1 MTSQDNFICPITQ
14 TIMADPVI
22 CDDGITY
29 ERAAITHWLQ
39 SHNTSPVTRQF
50 INSTHLIPNIALRN
64 TIQDFLKN
72 KSHRSQ
78 NTSTSISTSIQNTQ
92 HTQNTVNFNSS
103 QSSCYFENNYY
114 SFVTLN
120 FQNTSKKSNII
131 VAVVDTSGSMGENAD
146 IPGSESSGLSRLDL
160 VKHTLNTITNSL
172 SDNDKLCIV
181 KFSNTAQV
189 ISDFVNL
196 NKYGKDITSENIKR
210 LQPDAMTNLWAGI
223 KLGIDK
229 IASIYNDD
237 YNVSMIVMTDGV
249 SNSDPPRGIIPTL
262 QDQIKSKKLN
272 FSINTFGY
280 GYNIDSNLLN
290 QIATIGN
297 GIFGFIPDATMV
309 GTTFVNIISSI
320 LTGCVNNLEV
330 ISTTDEIDMIT
341 PNSFGMISTNQPVHI
356 VIKRKNPFNSNI
368 IAKFN
373 GLKKEFQCISSQT
386 PPDKM
391 QIEQITR
398 LELVKTI
405 NQTIINK
412 NTRDLISLQNRL
424 ITLNTQFNSSIIKD
438 YIDDIHFDDPNK
450 GQLTKAVSKP
460 NWFEQ
465 WGNHYLK
472 AICRAHSLER
482 CITFK
487 EASPQHYISDEFT
500 TQQSRIEQ
508 IFCDLPAPEPSNNR
522 YDYSYNSSHTT
533 TTPVVMSNYY
543 VQSGGCFD
551 GYGLVKMYDILNQ
564 EIYYKPVHQIQK
576 GDTVYCPVN
585 NNKYASIICVV
596 KLKVNKEI
604 SMCEFNEML
613 ITPYH
618 PMYVEKE
625 WIFPHHLCE
634 PSLYEIDYMY
644 DFVLDSGHIIEI
656 NNNKVITLGHG
667 FKFNDIVQHEYFGDK
682 IIDDLMNHPDWEC
695 GYIQLDEYTFV
706 RGNAMCINKLLF

>member
-14 TIMADPVI
+14 AIMNNPVI

-29 ERAAITHWLQ
+29 EYDAITQWLQ

-72 KSHRSQ
+72 KSHITQTVSQTTSVISQ
-78 NTSTSISTSIQNTQ
+78 NI
-92 HTQNTVNFNSS
+92 VNFNSS
-103 QSSCYFENNYY
+103 QSSCYFEDNYY

-120 FQNTSKKSNII
+120 FKNTSNKPNII
-131 VAVVDTSGSMGENAD
+131 VTVVDTSGSMSENAD
-146 IPGSESSGLSRLDL
+146 VPGAESSGLSRIDL

-181 KFSNTAQV
+181 KFSNTAEV

-196 NKYGKDITSENIKR
+196 NRYGKDITSENIKR
-210 LQPDAMTNLWAGI
+210 LQPGGMTNLWAGI

-237 YNVSMIVMTDGV
+237 YNVSMIVMTDGI
-249 SNSDPPRGIIPTL
+249 SNYDPPRGIISAL
-262 QDQIKSKKLN
+262 QDQIESNKLN

-309 GTTFVNIISSI
+309 GTIFINMLASI

-330 ISTTDEIDMIT
+330 ISTIDEKYMIT
-341 PNSFGMISTNQPVHI
+341 PNSFGMISTNQPVNI
-356 VIKRKNPFNSNI
+356 VIKRKIPYSSNI
-368 IAKFN
+368 IVKFN

-398 LELVKTI
+398 LELIKTI
-405 NQTIINK
+405 NQTLVNK
-412 NTRDLISLQNRL
+412 NTEDLISLQNRL
-424 ITLNTQFNSSIIKD
+424 ITLNTQFNSAYITNI
-438 YIDDIHFDDPNK
+438 IDDIHFDDENK
-450 GQLTKAVSKP
+450 GQLTKAVSNP
-460 NWFEQ
+460 HWFKQ

-472 AICRAHSLER
+472 AICRAHLLER

-487 EASPQHYISDEFT
+487 EVSPQHYISNEFT

-508 IFCDLPAPEPSNNR
+508 IFCNLPAPEPSNRR
-522 YDYSYNSSHTT
+522 YDYSYNSSQSIVGNR
-533 TTPVVMSNYY
+533 TTPMAIPVTMSSYY
-543 VQSGGCFD
+543 VQS
-551 GYGLVKMYDILNQ
+551 
-564 EIYYKPVHQIQK
+564 
-576 GDTVYCPVN
+576 
-585 NNKYASIICVV
+585 
-596 KLKVNKEI
+596 
-604 SMCEFNEML
+604 
-613 ITPYH
+613 
-618 PMYVEKE
+618 
-625 WIFPHHLCE
+625 
-634 PSLYEIDYMY
+634 
-644 DFVLDSGHIIEI
+644 SG
-656 NNNKVITLGHG
+656 
-667 FKFNDIVQHEYFGDK
+667 
-682 IIDDLMNHPDWEC
+682 
-695 GYIQLDEYTFV
+695 
-706 RGNAMCINKLLF
+706 